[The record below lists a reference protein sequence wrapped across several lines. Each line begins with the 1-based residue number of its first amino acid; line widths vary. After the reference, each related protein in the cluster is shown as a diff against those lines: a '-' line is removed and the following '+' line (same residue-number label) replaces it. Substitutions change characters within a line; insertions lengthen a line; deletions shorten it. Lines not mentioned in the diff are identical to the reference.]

1 MAIKQTLRAIFPCCF
16 RPKTS
21 HSEKKQ
27 HALKQHSSQ
36 RISISDFSNPDS
48 PLSINDLSTSLI
60 GSNLHVFCLAE
71 LKMITR
77 DFSTGNYLGEGGFG
91 TVHKGFTRDGMRPG
105 LEARSVAVKLMDLD
119 GTQGHKEWLAEVIF
133 LGQLRHPNLV
143 KLIGYCCEDEQRL
156 LVYEYMAL
164 GSLENQLFRKH
175 AIPLPWT
182 RRMKVA
188 VGAAKGLAF
197 LHGEE
202 KPVIYRDFKTSNI
215 LLDSDYTAKLS
226 DFGLAKD
233 GPEGDNTHV
242 TTRVMGTHGYAA
254 PEYIMTGHLTKKSDV
269 YSFGVVLTELL
280 TGRRATDKSRPSREQ
295 NLVEWA
301 RPLLR
306 DPLKNL
312 DHLIDPS
319 LAGRY
324 PLAAATTAAA
334 VAGRCLSHHP
344 KSRPTM
350 DDVVKVLEPL
360 GDSDNKAEPDGS
372 FVKERESRKDGERA
386 EALKKGGG
394 DVRLKVRRRRRSA
407 RSRAVHSD
415 TALYKAQR
423 IGWE

>member
-1 MAIKQTLRAIFPCCF
+1 QAMAIKQTLRAIFPCCF

-60 GSNLHVFCLAE
+60 GSNLHVFSLAE

-105 LEARSVAVKLMDLD
+105 LEARPVAVNVLFAE
-119 GTQGHKEWLAEVIF
+119 TQKTE
-133 LGQLRHPNLV
+133 NCSSLV
-143 KLIGYCCEDEQRL
+143 
-156 LVYEYMAL
+156 
-164 GSLENQLFRKH
+164 KH

-188 VGAAKGLAF
+188 VGAAKGCFPPWGRKAI
-197 LHGEE
+197 
-202 KPVIYRDFKTSNI
+202 IYLTDLPCSVFK
-215 LLDSDYTAKLS
+215 DYTAKLS

-254 PEYIMTGHLTKKSDV
+254 PEYIMTGKKLQSDKKKKC
-269 YSFGVVLTELL
+269 S
-280 TGRRATDKSRPSREQ
+280 
-295 NLVEWA
+295 NN
-301 RPLLR
+301 
-306 DPLKNL
+306 NL

-344 KSRPTM
+344 SPGPLWMTSSRSWNLLGTPTTRPNGWVFCEGKRKSKGRRT
-350 DDVVKVLEPL
+350 
-360 GDSDNKAEPDGS
+360 GGGAE
-372 FVKERESRKDGERA
+372 E
-386 EALKKGGG
+386 GGG
-394 DVRLKVRRRRRSA
+394 DVRLKVRRGGGQRGLVQCTPIRLCIRP
-407 RSRAVHSD
+407 
-415 TALYKAQR
+415 QR
-423 IGWE
+423 IGGSNLRKKLCLL